1 MSTAPIAQGSVECRR
16 VSLLRAS
23 SVGSENPPALTIEVH
38 EQIGEV
44 GSLSLNEARQLHS
57 RQAAALADA
66 LLASLPGGTVDALLA
81 ELMRR
86 RASLLSVPLR

>member
-1 MSTAPIAQGSVECRR
+1 MSTAPIAQCPVEFR
-16 VSLLRAS
+16 VSLLRAR
-23 SVGSENPPALTIEVH
+23 SVGSNHPPALTIEVH

-44 GSLSLNEARQLHS
+44 GSLDEARRLHS
-57 RQAAALADA
+57 KQATTLADA

-86 RASLLSVPLR
+86 RASLLSVPL